1 MHHTSKKESKKEKEK
16 NKAAKN
22 FESGPSEYVE
32 LKMHASIHWTTSV
45 NAGDSRRLLSEVF
58 ERKVDYFMLITS
70 SEKNFS
76 LIASRKEKMQ
86 EIL

>member
-32 LKMHASIHWTTSV
+32 LKMHASVHWTTSV
-45 NAGDSRRLLSEVF
+45 RRLLTEVF